1 MRVSVNTFFLI
12 NGQSESQIWDHLR
25 NGHKDA
31 LSYIYNQ
38 YVEVLYQYG
47 FKFTND
53 HKQIEDCI
61 QDLFLDLWEKRAG
74 LGITDN
80 IKPYLLTAFR
90 RKLVRTL
97 SKKNFIIDRNFA
109 IEKYNFVITASPEA
123 YLTEKEAKATLINT
137 LANHLSKLP
146 KKQREVLY
154 LRYYCEL
161 EYDEIASVMTIS
173 YQSARN
179 LMYKAIKTMKRGFKS
194 TEFRILTLCLAFF

>member
-1 MRVSVNTFFLI
+1 M
-12 NGQSESQIWDHLR
+12 
-25 NGHKDA
+25 
-31 LSYIYNQ
+31 
-38 YVEVLYQYG
+38 LYQYG

-74 LGITDN
+74 LGETDN

-90 RKLVRTL
+90 RKLVRAL
-97 SKKNFIIDRNFA
+97 SKNNITIDRNFTL
-109 IEKYNFVITASPEA
+109 ENYNFIITASAES
-123 YLTEKEAKATLINT
+123 YLTDKEAEAALIST
-137 LANHLSKLP
+137 VANHLSKLP

-161 EYDEIASVMTIS
+161 GYDEIASVMNIS

-179 LMYKAIKTMKRGFKS
+179 LMYKAIKTMKRYFTS
-194 TEFRILTLCLAFF
+194 TVFPILAPFLAFF